1 MCDPSLLTKKTLM
14 AYVYNK
20 RKELGCCSIDVDSLQ
35 AGNWCELTLPV
46 FLKYWY
52 YLQIRKGKK
61 EVGKLQLLC
70 QMLYECCECIVE
82 REDEEGNVDIPT
94 QTVAPQTV
102 EFIPGMGM
110 AQPMFVSS
118 QPIPMA
124 QPIMQPIPMAQ
135 PIMINPMD
143 QGVYIQPPMAQPV
156 MVHPME
162 QGVYAQAPIP
172 MAQAISPPVY
182 MPY

>member
-1 MCDPSLLTKKTLM
+1 
-14 AYVYNK
+14 
-20 RKELGCCSIDVDSLQ
+20 
-35 AGNWCELTLPV
+35 
-46 FLKYWY
+46 
-52 YLQIRKGKK
+52 
-61 EVGKLQLLC
+61 
-70 QMLYECCECIVE
+70 MLYECCDCIVE
-82 REDEEGNVDIPT
+82 REDEEGNVDIPS
-94 QTVAPQTV
+94 QTAAPQTV

-110 AQPMFVSS
+110 AQPMLVSS

-135 PIMINPMD
+135 PIMIQPVD
-143 QGVYIQPPMAQPV
+143 QGVYAQAPMAQPV
-156 MVHPME
+156 MVHPMN